1 MKNNAFRKTKR
12 KIIALL
18 SFCMTSA
25 CLICTPVC
33 AAESVVGITFDGS
46 ESPYVVENPT
56 PTPIPTPSPNPN
68 PPKKEE
74 NKTDKEDEEKD
85 DKKQDAPQES
95 NDDKSDEPSPLLGSE
110 NTTHMG
116 VTVTAVSETEYET
129 LTEEEIVSFE
139 KEEKFDAVNT
149 IGEKLVV
156 INKNLFGTATTTRL
170 VDDGDTTGE
179 IKNVSEIVSHFLTEE
194 DIEAYN
200 NGSEIA
206 IVLNISDSVPILE
219 EDKEDVSYSISE
231 SETVGAI
238 FDINLVKA
246 VDGVSVAKFTQLDIP
261 IQISIAVPENLVREG
276 RTYSVIRVHKAN
288 GDKVVDR
295 LADEDDVLET
305 VTFSTDR
312 FSTYA
317 LVYEDATVIADDTGI
332 DAPIDNIGEENVDQN
347 EDKMPDTVRYFLI
360 GIFISV
366 VIFLILFFVFKRTEE
381 SFTNN
386 SK

>member
-18 SFCMTSA
+18 SFCMASVF
-25 CLICTPVC
+25 LICTPVC

-46 ESPYVVENPT
+46 DSPYVEADPV
-56 PTPIPTPSPNPN
+56 PTPIPTPNPNPN

-74 NKTDKEDEEKD
+74 NKNDKE
-85 DKKQDAPQES
+85 DAPQES

-129 LTEEEIVSFE
+129 LTEGEIVSSE

-219 EDKEDVSYSISE
+219 EDKEDVSYSVLE

-238 FDINLVKA
+238 FDINLVKS

-261 IQISIAVPENLVREG
+261 IQISIAVPENLVKEG
-276 RTYSVIRVHKAN
+276 RTYSVIRVHKTN
-288 GDKVVDR
+288 SDKVVDR

-366 VIFLILFFVFKRTEE
+366 VIFLILFFVFKRTEK

>member
-18 SFCMTSA
+18 SFCMASVF
-25 CLICTPVC
+25 LICTPVC

-56 PTPIPTPSPNPN
+56 PTPIPTPNPTPTPN

-74 NKTDKEDEEKD
+74 NKENKDNTEKEQNVQQKD
-85 DKKQDAPQES
+85 
-95 NDDKSDEPSPLLGSE
+95 NTDDKSDEPSPLLGSE

-149 IGEKLVV
+149 IGEKILV

-206 IVLNISDSVPILE
+206 IVLNISDNVPILE
-219 EDKEDVSYSISE
+219 EDKEDISYSVSE
-231 SETVGAI
+231 SETVGTI
-238 FDINLVKA
+238 FDINLVKS

-366 VIFLILFFVFKRTEE
+366 VIFLILFFVFKRTEK